1 MHAFQLGQF
10 YVEPAKGS
18 ISDGEKSVTIE
29 PKAMAVLC
37 ELKSNQGEVMSQQTL
52 FTLVWP
58 DRIFSPSSLQR
69 VIAIIRKALNETSQ
83 NPTFLFTHPKLGYR
97 LEVPSAPQID
107 HTSNIETKIANNTA
121 NIVKI
126 TAAILMAVLIIFLL
140 GRDLITEDTP
150 SVSLIPITF
159 GQQAEFNSKLSNGG
173 EYVSYQS
180 KSAPNALFLSNLTN
194 LSNVRQFDFKHPVV
208 DYIWR
213 NQSLLVLT
221 QNAQSLFSLF
231 QLQVDKQPSQKLI
244 VELSQWNKISELAMG
259 DSGYVW
265 FIGQYK
271 NKQEYVLVRQD
282 LVSYSHKKFL
292 ELGDSVISSS
302 LSASPQGLYFH
313 YFNGTE
319 NTFGLINH
327 EGQTEY
333 LDVNTPD
340 IVDLHWHQ
348 QSTSLL
354 LSNQLTSELYAM
366 QKKELKPIHLP
377 TNEVL
382 KDISSSQ
389 NTLVATLVRQ
399 DMDIVRWHHGDKAN
413 STFKQQ
419 IAKRPVESKPMYKK
433 AIDTKFA
440 DYQAS
445 FNNKRDIAFLSTRN
459 GKPQVFI
466 RDNNQTYLAFENH
479 QNIPFIPPLV
489 WSPLGEQLAFVVQNK
504 IHIHNIQT
512 KQTKALDIKEEIA
525 RVMSWSLANSLILKL
540 TNNEFIEYNLTTQKT
555 KVLGFNGLNFLAKD
569 ADGNWLG
576 VSAEALFWADQKI
589 SFDQALK
596 FAFYQ
601 DQHLIIH
608 AKSASGN
615 KLDVYNNQLDS
626 VFSSNLDATCHYL
639 TGIDLSDLKN
649 VSWLCTKL
657 EANDSEVVLVENLN
671 LEL

>member
-1 MHAFQLGQF
+1 MHAFKLGQF

-37 ELKSNQGEVMSQQTL
+37 ELKANQGEVMSQQTL

-97 LEVPSAPQID
+97 LEVPSSPQIN
-107 HTSNIETKIANNTA
+107 HTSNIETKTPKITP
-121 NIVKI
+121 NIMKI
-126 TAAILMAVLIIFLL
+126 TAAILIAVLIILL
-140 GRDLITEDTP
+140 FGRNLITGNTP
-150 SVSLIPITF
+150 SVSLTPITF

-173 EYVSYQS
+173 KYVSYQS

-194 LSNVRQFDFKHPVV
+194 LSNVRQYDFKHPMV

-213 NQSLLVLT
+213 NQSLLVLI

-271 NKQEYVLVRQD
+271 NKQEYVLVQQD
-282 LVSYSHKKFL
+282 LVSNSHKKLL
-292 ELGDSVISSS
+292 ELGSSVISSS

-319 NTFGLINH
+319 NKFGLINR
-327 EGQTEY
+327 EGQSEY
-333 LDVNTPD
+333 IDVNTPD

-354 LSNQLTSELYAM
+354 ISNQLTSELYAM
-366 QKKELKPIHLP
+366 QDNELKPIRLP
-377 TNEVL
+377 KNEVL
-382 KDISSSQ
+382 TDISSSQ

-399 DMDIVRWHHGDKAN
+399 DMDIVRWQNTNKAN

-419 IAKRPVESKPMYKK
+419 ITKRPVESKPMYKK
-433 AIDTKFA
+433 TIDTKFA

-466 RDNNQTYLAFENH
+466 RNNNQTYLAFENH
-479 QNIPFIPPLV
+479 QNIAFIPPLV
-489 WSPLGEQLAFVVQNK
+489 WSPLGKQLAFVVQHK
-504 IHIHNIQT
+504 IYVHNTQT
-512 KQTKALDIKEEIA
+512 EQTNALDIKEEIA
-525 RVMSWSLANSLILKL
+525 SVMSWSLTNSLILKL
-540 TNNEFIEYNLTTQKT
+540 TNNEFIEYNFTTQQT
-555 KVLGFNGLNFLAKD
+555 KLLGFSGLDFLAKD
-569 ADGNWLG
+569 ADGNFLG
-576 VSAEALFWADQKI
+576 VGAGGLFWADRQI
-589 SFDQALK
+589 SFDQELK
-596 FAFYQ
+596 FAFYH

-608 AKSASGN
+608 VKSESEN
-615 KLDVYNNQLDS
+615 KLDVYNNQLES
-626 VFSSNLDATCHYL
+626 VFSSNLDATCHHL
-639 TGIDLSDLKN
+639 TGIDLSDVKN
-649 VSWLCTKL
+649 ISWLCTQL

-671 LEL
+671 FQL